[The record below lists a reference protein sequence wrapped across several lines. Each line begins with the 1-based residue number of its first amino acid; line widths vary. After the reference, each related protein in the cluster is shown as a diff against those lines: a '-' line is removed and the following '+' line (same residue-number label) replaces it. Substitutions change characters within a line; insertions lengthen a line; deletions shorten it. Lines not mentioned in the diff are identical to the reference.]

1 MKTNFANKVCIS
13 KFVSICGFRHSEM
26 NRINPNFLNH
36 EFYGGK
42 VGVGLVQIPDG
53 IRSSETTKLFF
64 LRIESSVS
72 FFIIMQVSM
81 PKIGIVFGLS

>member
-1 MKTNFANKVCIS
+1 
-13 KFVSICGFRHSEM
+13 M

-64 LRIESSVS
+64 LEDRKQRELFHHNAGFYAQNWHRVWVELETYIA
-72 FFIIMQVSM
+72 
-81 PKIGIVFGLS
+81 